1 MEEATP
7 LQASPQASPAPARCC
22 AACCRWLRCLAAL
35 LALAALGAL
44 QGFEYVRVARLEAS
58 LATAVARVAVL
69 EEQTAEIEKIDHEER
84 LTREE
89 VDAELRRERQAVNR
103 TMRRAE
109 LALAATA
116 DGVTQYAKDV
126 EAQVGAQVAEV
137 VASLDQ
143 YIITTQDQFAVENNI
158 IVFNISGMFAL
169 LATLLT
175 VRTSYQHLRHW
186 HRAAVQQRVLV
197 ILWMVIVYATT
208 SWLALVFPVADPW
221 LGLVRDV
228 YEAYCLYTFMAFMVA
243 ILGGADGGELADAH
257 AGAVAALVRQDAPLV
272 APFAWPPRWAA
283 RACANAPAEDG
294 GRPADAAG
302 EAAHA
307 GPKRERDAALFLR
320 QCLLAT
326 GQFVVVKPVL
336 ALGKVGLESA
346 WGGENSPRFVRGFTV
361 FAGVASNASV
371 GTAFYG
377 LLSFFHAVEHE
388 LAWCGPM
395 AKFYSVKGVI
405 FLTFWQGMVIT
416 LLVHFGF
423 HIRSRRMADQ
433 IQNFLICV
441 EMFLASLVHTVA
453 FAHDQWEPGYAE
465 RRAAAAAAGGAGA
478 ERISMADP
486 LGVRKFIGDMS
497 YAVAHDDDDDDGGGH
512 GDEHGDEH
520 DDGFADNGESGGREG
535 AGAQYDSARVADLR
549 RLAFNATSRSR
560 GGA

>member
-1 MEEATP
+1 
-7 LQASPQASPAPARCC
+7 
-22 AACCRWLRCLAAL
+22 
-35 LALAALGAL
+35 
-44 QGFEYVRVARLEAS
+44 
-58 LATAVARVAVL
+58 
-69 EEQTAEIEKIDHEER
+69 
-84 LTREE
+84 
-89 VDAELRRERQAVNR
+89 
-103 TMRRAE
+103 
-109 LALAATA
+109 
-116 DGVTQYAKDV
+116 
-126 EAQVGAQVAEV
+126 
-137 VASLDQ
+137 
-143 YIITTQDQFAVENNI
+143 
-158 IVFNISGMFAL
+158 MFAL

-243 ILGGADGGELADAH
+243 ILGGADDGGELADAH
-257 AGAVAALVRQDAPLV
+257 AGV
-272 APFAWPPRWAA
+272 PPRAPARTARRAVRVARRAAA
-283 RACANAPAEDG
+283 RDARSAATTGRAPSP
-294 GRPADAAG
+294 RPAGRSAGATPRSSCASACSRRASSSSQARARAASRARVG
-302 EAAHA
+302 
-307 GPKRERDAALFLR
+307 GPRE
-320 QCLLAT
+320 LA
-326 GQFVVVKPVL
+326 
-336 ALGKVGLESA
+336 E
-346 WGGENSPRFVRGFTV
+346 VRARLHRV
-361 FAGVASNASV
+361 RGVASNASV

-465 RRAAAAAAGGAGA
+465 RRAAAAPAGGGGGA
-478 ERISMADP
+478 RISLADP
-486 LGVRKFIGDMS
+486 RGVRQFIGDMS
-497 YAVAHDDDDDDGGGH
+497 DAVAHDDDDDDK
-512 GDEHGDEH
+512 DSAKPDRSR
-520 DDGFADNGESGGREG
+520 ATSSTARGRRARA
-535 AGAQYDSARVADLR
+535 AGAVHSRASPACGDSRS
-549 RLAFNATSRSR
+549 TSRR
-560 GGA
+560 